1 MDILKKEQRF
11 IEKYKNRKKEK
22 FIAFILLIVFV
33 TMMCIS
39 DNKIIVYIKDSKQ
52 NEDIFEEI
60 GKDIVVQNIPDDNGE
75 YNKYKIDFASLRE
88 KNSDTVRF
96 FKSE

>member
-22 FIAFILLIVFV
+22 FIAFILLIFFV
-33 TMMCIS
+33 TMICIS
-39 DNKIIVYIKDSKQ
+39 GNKIIDYIKDSKQ

-60 GKDIVVQNIPDDNGE
+60 GKDIVVQNTSLYAHLAVMFNR
-75 YNKYKIDFASLRE
+75 LRE
-88 KNSDTVRF
+88 LLEEEKGKNL
-96 FKSE
+96 